1 MAAGAYL
8 EARQAVRQAAAEETT
23 AIVAS
28 LADSPLVRSAVTGPD
43 PTASLQPYVE
53 EVRVDTGTSFIT
65 VLAPDRTRFSHPD
78 PAEIGKPVI
87 GTVGPAL
94 AGATFTATYTG
105 TPGPS
110 AR

>member
-43 PTASLQPYVE
+43 PTAVLQPYVE
-53 EVRVDTGTSFIT
+53 EVRADTGTSFIT
-65 VLAPDRTRFSHPD
+65 VLAPDRTRFRSEEHTS
-78 PAEIGKPVI
+78 ELQSRQYLVCRLLLEKKTIHKS
-87 GTVGPAL
+87 L
-94 AGATFTATYTG
+94 N
-105 TPGPS
+105 S
-110 AR
+110 